1 MQAAA
6 GSRCFPVGAVPCDD
20 AGRILHEGVAVSY
33 VVISSFENVDTG
45 DLQAEGE
52 AVVVFAAEG
61 EAQAHFTRRGAT
73 LADAVRDARAR
84 DDAASFVTWL
94 VMLRM
99 PLDVE
104 DVEQALE
111 DLELVIEETD
121 AVDDPFGEL
130 VVRYEGHRHAPGGV
144 AELPQKDALEALEAW
159 LT

>member
-1 MQAAA
+1 M
-6 GSRCFPVGAVPCDD
+6 
-20 AGRILHEGVAVSY
+20 SY
-33 VVISSFENVDTG
+33 VVISSFENIDTG

-52 AVVVFAAEG
+52 AVAVFAAEG
-61 EAQAHFTRRGAT
+61 PAQAHFTARVAT
-73 LADAVRDARAR
+73 LANAVRDARAS

-111 DLELVIEETD
+111 DLELVIEETES
-121 AVDDPFGEL
+121 VDDPFGEL

-144 AELPQKDALEALEAW
+144 VELAQKDALEALEAW